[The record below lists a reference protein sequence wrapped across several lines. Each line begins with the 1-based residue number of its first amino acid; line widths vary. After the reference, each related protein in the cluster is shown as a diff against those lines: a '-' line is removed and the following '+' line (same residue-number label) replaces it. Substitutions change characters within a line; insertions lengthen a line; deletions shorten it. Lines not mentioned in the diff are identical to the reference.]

1 MQPAR
6 LPPPPPEALALS
18 IALVEHITRAIQRAD
33 GWLPFDAYMELALYS
48 PGLGYYTNGLH
59 KFGAGGDFITAPEL
73 GPLFGQCL
81 AWQCHETLTALGG
94 GDILECG
101 PGSGRLAVDILSTL
115 QALEQ
120 LPNRYY
126 LLEPSASLA
135 ARQQGLI
142 RQECPELA
150 ERAVWLDHLPKGFRG
165 LILANEVA
173 DAMAVSRFRLGA
185 QGAEEA
191 GVRIGCQGLESS
203 WRPLFN
209 PGSSSDSG
217 SGAGSSSG
225 PGLADALAQIQGRY
239 HLQSDS
245 LLGYTSEINLRAR
258 AWSRALAESLQQGLI
273 LICDYG
279 YSGQELYHPQ
289 RSQGSLL
296 CHYQHRSHSDPLLW
310 PGLCD
315 ITSSVDF
322 TALAEAGRAGGC
334 DSQAFSSQ
342 AHFLINTRLDHW
354 LAQAMAR
361 GATQAV
367 TSLQAAKKLTLP
379 NEMGERFRVLGLG
392 KGLDRLPSGF
402 QTQRYRL

>member
-1 MQPAR
+1 MQPHN

-18 IALVEHITRAIQRAD
+18 NALVEQINMAIRQAN

-48 PGLGYYTNGLH
+48 PGLGYYANGLH
-59 KFGAGGDFITAPEL
+59 KFGPGGDFITAPEL

-81 AWQCHETLTALGG
+81 AWQCHETLNALGG

-101 PGSGRLAVDILSTL
+101 PGSGRLAVNILSTL
-115 QALEQ
+115 KTLKQ
-120 LPNRYY
+120 LPNHYY

-135 ARQQGLI
+135 ARQQALI
-142 RQECPELA
+142 QQSCPELA
-150 ERAVWLDHLPKGFRG
+150 ERAVWLTTLPKAFCG

-173 DAMAVSRFRLGA
+173 DAMATSRFRLGA

-191 GVRIGCQGLESS
+191 GVEIGRQGLESS
-203 WRPLFN
+203 WRPL
-209 PGSSSDSG
+209 SS
-217 SGAGSSSG
+217 
-225 PGLADALAQIQGRY
+225 PGLAEALAQIASLY
-239 HLQSDS
+239 HIHPTSS
-245 LLGYTSEINLRAR
+245 SGYQSEINLRAR
-258 AWSRALAESLQQGLI
+258 AWGRALAESLQQGLI

-289 RSQGSLL
+289 RSQGTLL
-296 CHYQHRSHSDPLLW
+296 CHYQHHSHNAPLLW

-322 TALAEAGRAGGC
+322 TALAQAGRTGGC

-342 AHFLINTRLDHW
+342 AHFLLNTHLDHW
-354 LAQAMAR
+354 LAQQMEQ
-361 GATQAV
+361 GGTQAV
-367 TSLQAAKKLTLP
+367 INLQAAKRLTLP

-392 KGLDRLPSGF
+392 KGLDQLPSGF
-402 QTQRYRL
+402 QMQRYSL